1 MKRYLIL
8 TLCLLVALTAF
19 TSVYGSEE
27 GKLLIWADDTRSPI
41 LQEVG
46 KDFTKKYKIEVQVQE
61 LNFNDISDQLSIVGP
76 SGNGPDILIGAH
88 DWLGKLVVNGLV
100 EPIDLDAKEKD
111 FAPVAISAFSWGN
124 ELYGVPYAVESI
136 GLIYN
141 KKLVPKAPKT
151 WDELV
156 AMGKKIADPKK
167 KQWGFVLPQPD
178 PYHTFPIMAAGGGYV
193 FGKNADGT
201 LNPLDIGLNNKGAVQ
216 GMELLRDLIEDGI
229 MPTGIDPNTM
239 ATLFKEGKVG
249 MIISGPWYFQD
260 FRAAGID
267 FGFTAI
273 PSINGKPSRP
283 FAGVHGFMVSS
294 FSKNK
299 LLAQAFLNEYIVSE
313 EVMYSLYEKGDRP
326 PAFLPAL
333 KKVKNADIKG
343 IYNSASEGVPM
354 PNIPEM
360 NSVWSAWSNAIE
372 VILNGTQA
380 SQAALDNAVGQ
391 IKTAIEQAKK

>member
-1 MKRYLIL
+1 MKRYLL
-8 TLCLLVALTAF
+8 LVLCLFLVLTAF
-19 TSVYGSEE
+19 SGVYASEE

-46 KDFTKKYKIEVQVQE
+46 KEFTQKYHINVEIQE
-61 LNFNDISDQLSIVGP
+61 LNFSDISGQLSIVGP

-88 DWLGKLVVNGLV
+88 DWLGQLVVNGLI
-100 EPIDLDAKEKD
+100 EPVDLGGKKKD
-111 FAPVAISAFSWGN
+111 FAPVALSAFSWGN

-151 WDELV
+151 WEELV
-156 AMGKKIADPKK
+156 AIGQKITNPKK

-193 FGKNADGT
+193 FGENADRT
-201 LNPLDIGLNNKGAVQ
+201 LNPMDIGLNNQGAVR
-216 GMELLRDLIEDGI
+216 GMELLLDLIKKGI
-229 MPTGIDPNTM
+229 MPTGIDANTM

-260 FRAAGID
+260 FRSAGID

-283 FAGVHGFMVSS
+283 FTGVHGFMVSS

-299 LLAQAFLNEYIVSE
+299 LLAQAFLNEFIVTE

-326 PAFLPAL
+326 PAYLPAL
-333 KKVKNADIKG
+333 HRVKNADIKG
-343 IYNSASEGVPM
+343 IYDSASEGVPM
-354 PNIPEM
+354 PSIPEM

-380 SQAALDNAVGQ
+380 PQGALDNAVGQ
-391 IKTAIEQAKK
+391 IKTAIEQSKK